1 MEGLSPKRTWKMQ
14 VCGILSHSLNERRV
28 YFFFLYLF
36 IHLLFSF
43 VCLFTYWLLYLS
55 VFFKSMHFLIFAYPT
70 VNYTFFG
77 QTQTQTCQTSDTS
90 RARQDVLISGIRG
103 FFLTGNDLDHVEV
116 RFFLAENFLVS
127 FLFVEF
133 CFLFGEF
140 LRPQKLLWILGPQKP
155 ACPVFRSHVVA
166 FTTLTWDECVRGWVF
181 TDSRDPWD
189 ENHHFDPFCILR
201 TSFPANPRLV
211 ANCLEDF
218 LPPT

>member
-1 MEGLSPKRTWKMQ
+1 MQ
-14 VCGILSHSLNERRV
+14 VCGILSHSLNERRIF
-28 YFFFLYLF
+28 YFSTYLF
-36 IHLLFSF
+36 IYCFLLFVYLLIDCFIYLF
-43 VCLFTYWLLYLS
+43 V
-55 VFFKSMHFLIFAYPT
+55 FKSMHFLISAYPT

-140 LRPQKLLWILGPQKP
+140 LRPQKLPWILGPQKP

-166 FTTLTWDECVRGWVF
+166 FTILT
-181 TDSRDPWD
+181 
-189 ENHHFDPFCILR
+189 
-201 TSFPANPRLV
+201 
-211 ANCLEDF
+211 
-218 LPPT
+218 